1 MLMARFCCCDC
12 SSEGTFTY
20 AGTHECP
27 KCGSRNVQF
36 ALSIEEFD
44 NECPLI
50 AALPEMAENNTE
62 D

>member
-1 MLMARFCCCDC
+1 MARFCCRDC

-27 KCGSRNVQF
+27 KYGSRNVQF
-36 ALSIEEFD
+36 SLSIEELGD
-44 NECPLI
+44 DDRLI
-50 AALPEMAENNTE
+50 VALTKMAEDHTE